1 MGRYARHTMC
11 KGICAV
17 QIDRFHALKHL
28 TFNTKIDQLT
38 SDAQTLVKP
47 LAPHRQKG
55 QNLHQISMDPV
66 IHLIHCYLRNE
77 TGHTNYTSN
86 RHL

>member
-1 MGRYARHTMC
+1 MGRYAKPAAF

-38 SDAQTLVKP
+38 SDAKTLVKP
-47 LAPHRQKG
+47 LAYHRQKG
-55 QNLHQISMDPV
+55 QNLHQTSMDPV
-66 IHLIHCYLRNE
+66 IDLNLCYLRNE
-77 TGHTNYTSN
+77 TSHTNYTSN
-86 RHL
+86 RLL

>member
-1 MGRYARHTMC
+1 MGLCAKPTVF

-17 QIDRFHALKHL
+17 QIDRFHAIKHL
-28 TFNTKIDQLT
+28 TFNIKIDQLT

-55 QNLHQISMDPV
+55 QNLHQTSMDPV
-66 IHLIHCYLRNE
+66 VDLNHRYLRNE
-77 TGHTNYTSN
+77 TSHTNYTSN
-86 RHL
+86 RIL